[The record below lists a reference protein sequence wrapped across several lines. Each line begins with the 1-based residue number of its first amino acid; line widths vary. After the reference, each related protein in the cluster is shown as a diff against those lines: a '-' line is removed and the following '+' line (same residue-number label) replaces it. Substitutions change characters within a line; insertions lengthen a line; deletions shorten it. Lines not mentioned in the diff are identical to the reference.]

1 VLCSLP
7 SNRFFSGPPRDE
19 ACARAAAFWHVA
31 ALGRAAEWILGAAV
45 GLAVAV
51 LIMPLIGI
59 FTRVANAYGPSHQC
73 EGTERRTV
81 NAKRSIVAL
90 VAAVTLMLFMAAAGA
105 QQLAAPQP
113 AAEQGGDPADA
124 FFDRIEEAE
133 EAAEKEEEKAEEK
146 AEKEEEKEEGD

>member
-1 VLCSLP
+1 MP
-7 SNRFFSGPPRDE
+7 SNRLFSGPPRDE

-45 GLAVAV
+45 GLAVGV
-51 LIMPLIGI
+51 LIMLLIGI

-124 FFDRIEEAE
+124 FFDRIEEE
-133 EAAEKEEEKAEEK
+133 EGEE
-146 AEKEEEKEEGD
+146 EEGD